1 MINSLYQENQ
11 SLSSQAS
18 THLILSLL
26 LVKEKC
32 SSNNKIASL
41 EAATPAAR
49 APQPKKE
56 VKVAMINAFL
66 LAWLTH
72 LTTKILADLHSN
84 LFGPDAVMEIFEA
97 TPSPDELIV
106 DKKDELQKDPEA
118 DKISTNGHT
127 ENNKKAKRVGNL
139 RRRRRLDSEND
150 SENDSEDDADN
161 SEFVNGDFEDS
172 DSDLEKDPNAGSSDE
187 DDENDDF
194 IEDSD
199 DCKLIF

>member
-41 EAATPAAR
+41 EAAAPAAR

-106 DKKDELQKDPEA
+106 DKKDELQKDSEA

-127 ENNKKAKRVGNL
+127 ENNKKAKRGMNYIFISF
-139 RRRRRLDSEND
+139 RS
-150 SENDSEDDADN
+150 
-161 SEFVNGDFEDS
+161 FEIS
-172 DSDLEKDPNAGSSDE
+172 
-187 DDENDDF
+187 F
-194 IEDSD
+194 
-199 DCKLIF
+199 